1 LRSEDGRQLS
11 AYVGFDRRGVWLDRN
26 RGMGAAL
33 IHDLMAECQA
43 PRKRLQLQVAKGNRS
58 CPPYERM
65 GFLKTGEEEI
75 YDHMGWN
82 PAHWDCHFRFHHGTA
97 RQSDRPPAANGP
109 VYICNAQIVISW
121 IPPLPSTARDEF
133 AANQSSARFSA
144 TRKTPLRE
152 RRNPRPERDFE
163 CFCPSRG
170 GSWRATAGCRHA
182 FSRAR
187 RGSTAPC
194 LIQTD
199 MAS

>member
-1 LRSEDGRQLS
+1 
-11 AYVGFDRRGVWLDRN
+11 
-26 RGMGAAL
+26 MGAAL

-43 PRKRLQLQVAKGNRS
+43 PRKPLRLQVAKGNRS

-65 GFLKTGEEEI
+65 GFLKTGEEEL